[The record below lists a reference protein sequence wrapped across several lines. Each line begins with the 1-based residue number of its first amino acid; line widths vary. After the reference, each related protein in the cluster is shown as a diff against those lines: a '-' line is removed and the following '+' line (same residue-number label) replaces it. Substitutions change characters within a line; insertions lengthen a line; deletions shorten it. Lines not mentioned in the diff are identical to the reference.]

1 MKPAVYIHYRDIY
14 VLLFRCS
21 AGFLYDYTQTYDC
34 SFYLAG
40 LCYLLS
46 SVSLFLE
53 PLAQRWKAK
62 NKVTRP
68 KTAESSCKTNGCFAP
83 DRLQNGAV

>member
-1 MKPAVYIHYRDIY
+1 MLVTSTCGSFLNI
-14 VLLFRCS
+14 VCGRCF

-40 LCYLLS
+40 VCYLLS

-53 PLAQRWKAK
+53 PLAQRWQARKK
-62 NKVTRP
+62 LGQVKR
-68 KTAESSCKTNGCFAP
+68 AESWKTNGSFTP
-83 DRLQNGAV
+83 